1 MRKKLIMIGMILL
14 VGIIILSIAIKLKS
28 SYSMFSPS
36 SQSYID
42 NMIVNKMKDDH
53 IPGMSVLIVKNNK
66 TILNKGYG
74 FSNIKKKSKVTPNTR
89 FEIASNTKAFTGY
102 AMMQL
107 VEAHKINLND
117 KVSQYIPGFYMKY
130 NHKKVDITVDQ
141 LIAQTSGISGDITN
155 DDNIT
160 KDTNSLEG
168 LVHSIKGRNLDAK
181 PGKQFE
187 YSNMNYDILG
197 LIVQKASHQ
206 SYANYLSTHLFTP
219 LHMTQSTVKESNMK
233 KNNDAQ
239 GYVIKKG
246 KAYADSPEFNL
257 GDNPAAYM
265 MTNTK
270 DLASWLKFQLNPPKK
285 VASLVQ
291 LTHQPRVKAIDN
303 SQDVHYAAG
312 WFIDDNHSETIVYH
326 PGTLENY
333 SSYIILN
340 PKKDY
345 GIVVLANSYSKNVAE
360 LAQHLNIQMSNGQHI
375 KTLQYLI
382 NQWNIVFIIITII
395 LLIAVASVFLI
406 IYRLIFKFKSIYFKT
421 MSGGLL
427 IKISMMMLTF
437 TLILAIL
444 HLLPILLLSNSDWR
458 FMMSWLPLQAK
469 ITLFSFVLLLTSLW
483 SYFILKITTLSK
495 RPI

>member
-1 MRKKLIMIGMILL
+1 MRKNFIMLGMILL
-14 VGIIILSIAIKLKS
+14 VGIIILSIAIKLKP

-53 IPGMSVLIVKNNK
+53 IPGMSILIVKNNK

-102 AMMQL
+102 AIMQL

-117 KVSQYIPGFYMKY
+117 KVSHYIPGFYMKY

-155 DDNIT
+155 DDKIT

-168 LVHSIKGRNLDAK
+168 LVYSIKGRNLDAK

-206 SYANYLSTHLFTP
+206 SYATYLSTHLFTP

-285 VASLVQ
+285 VASL
-291 LTHQPRVKAIDN
+291 IDN
-303 SQDVHYAAG
+303 SQDVHYATG

-360 LAQHLNIQMSNGQHI
+360 LAQHLNTQMSNGQHI

-382 NQWNIVFIIITII
+382 NQWNILFIIITII

-406 IYRLIFKFKSIYFKT
+406 IYRLIFKFKSIHFKT
-421 MSGGLL
+421 MSRGLL
-427 IKISMMMLTF
+427 IKISMMLLTF

-444 HLLPILLLSNSDWR
+444 HLLPTLLLSNSDWR

-483 SYFILKITTLSK
+483 SYFILNIITRSK

>member
-1 MRKKLIMIGMILL
+1 MRKNFIMIGMILL
-14 VGIIILSIAIKLKS
+14 VGIIILSIAIKLKP

-53 IPGMSVLIVKNNK
+53 IPGMSILIVKNNK

-102 AMMQL
+102 AIMQL

-117 KVSQYIPGFYMKY
+117 KVSHYIPGFYMKY

-155 DDNIT
+155 DDKIT

-206 SYANYLSTHLFTP
+206 SYATYLNTHLFTP

-291 LTHQPRVKAIDN
+291 LTHQPKVKAIDN
-303 SQDVHYAAG
+303 SQEVHYATG

-340 PKKDY
+340 QK
-345 GIVVLANSYSKNVAE
+345 
-360 LAQHLNIQMSNGQHI
+360 M
-375 KTLQYLI
+375 
-382 NQWNIVFIIITII
+382 
-395 LLIAVASVFLI
+395 
-406 IYRLIFKFKSIYFKT
+406 
-421 MSGGLL
+421 
-427 IKISMMMLTF
+427 
-437 TLILAIL
+437 
-444 HLLPILLLSNSDWR
+444 
-458 FMMSWLPLQAK
+458 
-469 ITLFSFVLLLTSLW
+469 
-483 SYFILKITTLSK
+483 
-495 RPI
+495 

>member
-1 MRKKLIMIGMILL
+1 
-14 VGIIILSIAIKLKS
+14 
-28 SYSMFSPS
+28 
-36 SQSYID
+36 
-42 NMIVNKMKDDH
+42 
-53 IPGMSVLIVKNNK
+53 
-66 TILNKGYG
+66 
-74 FSNIKKKSKVTPNTR
+74 
-89 FEIASNTKAFTGY
+89 
-102 AMMQL
+102 
-107 VEAHKINLND
+107 
-117 KVSQYIPGFYMKY
+117 
-130 NHKKVDITVDQ
+130 
-141 LIAQTSGISGDITN
+141 
-155 DDNIT
+155 
-160 KDTNSLEG
+160 
-168 LVHSIKGRNLDAK
+168 
-181 PGKQFE
+181 
-187 YSNMNYDILG
+187 
-197 LIVQKASHQ
+197 
-206 SYANYLSTHLFTP
+206 
-219 LHMTQSTVKESNMK
+219 
-233 KNNDAQ
+233 
-239 GYVIKKG
+239 
-246 KAYADSPEFNL
+246 
-257 GDNPAAYM
+257 M

-291 LTHQPRVKAIDN
+291 LTHQPKVKAIDN

-360 LAQHLNIQMSNGQHI
+360 LAQHLNTQMSNGQHI

-382 NQWNIVFIIITII
+382 NQWNILFIIITII

-406 IYRLIFKFKSIYFKT
+406 IYRLIFKFKSIHFKT
-421 MSGGLL
+421 MSRGLL
-427 IKISMMMLTF
+427 IKISMMLLTF

-444 HLLPILLLSNSDWR
+444 HLLPTLLLSNSDWR

-483 SYFILKITTLSK
+483 SYFILNIITRSK

>member
-1 MRKKLIMIGMILL
+1 MRKNFIMIGMILL
-14 VGIIILSIAIKLKS
+14 VGIIILSIAIKLKP

-53 IPGMSVLIVKNNK
+53 IPGMSILIVKNNK

-102 AMMQL
+102 AIMQL

-117 KVSQYIPGFYMKY
+117 KVSHYIPGFYMKY

-155 DDNIT
+155 DDKIT

-206 SYANYLSTHLFTP
+206 SYATYLNTHLFTP

-291 LTHQPRVKAIDN
+291 LTHQPKVKAIDN
-303 SQDVHYAAG
+303 SQDVHYATG
-312 WFIDDNHSETIVYH
+312 WFIDDNH
-326 PGTLENY
+326 
-333 SSYIILN
+333 
-340 PKKDY
+340 
-345 GIVVLANSYSKNVAE
+345 VVLANSYSKNVAE
-360 LAQHLNIQMSNGQHI
+360 LAQHLNTQMSNGQHI

-382 NQWNIVFIIITII
+382 NQWNILFIIITII

-406 IYRLIFKFKSIYFKT
+406 IYRLIFKFKSIHFKT
-421 MSGGLL
+421 MSRGLL
-427 IKISMMMLTF
+427 IKISMMLLTF

-483 SYFILKITTLSK
+483 SYFILNIITRSK

>member
-1 MRKKLIMIGMILL
+1 MRKKFIIIGVILL
-14 VGIIILSIAIKLKS
+14 VGIIILSIAIKLKP

-42 NMIVNKMKDDH
+42 KMIVNEMKDDH

-89 FEIASNTKAFTGY
+89 FEIASDTKAFTGY
-102 AMMQL
+102 AIMQL

-117 KVSQYIPGFYMKY
+117 KVSHYIPGFYMKY
-130 NHKKVDITVDQ
+130 NDKKVDITVDQ
-141 LIAQTSGISGDITN
+141 LVAQTSGISGDITN
-155 DDNIT
+155 DDKIT

-206 SYANYLSTHLFTP
+206 SYADYLSTHIFAP
-219 LHMTQSTVKESNMK
+219 LHMTHSTVKESNTK
-233 KNNDAQ
+233 KSNDAQ

-270 DLASWLKFQLNPPKK
+270 DLASWIKFQLNPPKE
-285 VASLVQ
+285 VASLIQ
-291 LTHQPRVKAIDN
+291 TTHQPKVKAVDN
-303 SQDVHYAAG
+303 SQEVHYATG
-312 WFIDDNHSETIVYH
+312 WFVDDNHPETIVYH

-345 GIVVLANSYSKNVAE
+345 SIVVLANSFSKNVPE
-360 LAQHLNIQMSNGQHI
+360 LAQHLNTQMSNGQHI
-375 KTLQYLI
+375 KTLQNLI
-382 NQWNIVFIIITII
+382 NKWNVVFIISTII
-395 LLIAVASVFLI
+395 LLIAVASVFLM
-406 IYRLIFKFKSIYFKT
+406 IYRLIFKFKPIHFKT
-421 MSGGLL
+421 MSRGLL
-427 IKISMMMLTF
+427 IRISMITLALI
-437 TLILAIL
+437 LILAIL
-444 HLLPILLLSNSDWR
+444 HLLPTLLLSNSDWS

-469 ITLFSFVLLLTSLW
+469 ILLFSFILLLTSLW
-483 SYFILKITTLSK
+483 GYFILKIITISK
-495 RPI
+495 RSI

>member
-1 MRKKLIMIGMILL
+1 MRKNFIMIGMILL
-14 VGIIILSIAIKLKS
+14 VGIIILSIAIKLKP

-53 IPGMSVLIVKNNK
+53 IPGMSILIVKNNK

-102 AMMQL
+102 AIMKL

-117 KVSQYIPGFYMKY
+117 KVSHYIPGFYMKY

-155 DDNIT
+155 DDKIT

-168 LVHSIKGRNLDAK
+168 LVHNIKGRNLDAK

-206 SYANYLSTHLFTP
+206 SYATYLNTHLFTP

-291 LTHQPRVKAIDN
+291 LTHQPKVKAIDN
-303 SQDVHYAAG
+303 SQDVHYATG

-360 LAQHLNIQMSNGQHI
+360 LAQHLNTQMSNGQHI

-382 NQWNIVFIIITII
+382 NQWNILFIIITII

-406 IYRLIFKFKSIYFKT
+406 IYRLIFKFKSIHFKT
-421 MSGGLL
+421 MSRGLL
-427 IKISMMMLTF
+427 IKISMMLLTF

-444 HLLPILLLSNSDWR
+444 HLLPTLLLSNSDWR

-483 SYFILKITTLSK
+483 SYFILNIITRSK

>member
-1 MRKKLIMIGMILL
+1 MRKNFIMLGMILL
-14 VGIIILSIAIKLKS
+14 VGIIILSIAIKLKP

-53 IPGMSVLIVKNNK
+53 IPGMSILIVKNNK

-102 AMMQL
+102 AIMKL

-117 KVSQYIPGFYMKY
+117 KVSHYIPGFYMKY

-155 DDNIT
+155 DDKIT

-168 LVHSIKGRNLDAK
+168 LVYSIKGRNLDAK

-206 SYANYLSTHLFTP
+206 SYATYLSTHLFTP

-291 LTHQPRVKAIDN
+291 LTHQPKVKAIDN
-303 SQDVHYAAG
+303 SQDVHYATG

-360 LAQHLNIQMSNGQHI
+360 LAQHLNTQMSNGQHI

-382 NQWNIVFIIITII
+382 NQWNILFIIITII

-406 IYRLIFKFKSIYFKT
+406 IYRLIFKFKSIHFKT
-421 MSGGLL
+421 MSRGLL
-427 IKISMMMLTF
+427 IKISMMLLTF

-444 HLLPILLLSNSDWR
+444 HLLPTLLLSNSDWR

-483 SYFILKITTLSK
+483 SYFILNIITRSK